1 MKTAQLGL
9 FDGALREAHANLTW
23 QNEQLTRQVE
33 ELRNRL
39 AEAELLIVHLKI
51 QLAETQRDRDQ
62 LQRAAARWKAL
73 SEGTEIAMGSR
84 RPPLDLVDQ
93 ELKKLIVL
101 AHPDRWS
108 QGQAAAELAHEV
120 ALTLNA
126 VRQRLGVAS

>member
-1 MKTAQLGL
+1 MRASQLGL
-9 FDGALREAHANLTW
+9 FDGALHEANARLTW

-33 ELRNRL
+33 ELRSRL
-39 AEAELLIVHLKI
+39 AEADPLIVHLKR

-73 SEGTEIAMGSR
+73 SEGTEVAMGSR
-84 RPPLDLVDQ
+84 RLPLALVDQ
-93 ELKKLIVL
+93 ELKKLIAL